1 MRKLLLLAV
10 ILLSFAPLYGQNTCE
25 ITITGDFDSE
35 CIYDYKDEITDE
47 YPHLMVACR
56 NSIVTYTAHADVG
69 TATVSGYTWEI
80 YGDVSHTA
88 TGDHVTVT
96 WGGDEWTLVTVTVT
110 TSTGR
115 TCTESVV
122 LRQRHRGL
130 PLGEHASQ
138 SLVEPELPHRECVHG
153 RQGDS
158 PCL

>member
-115 TCTESVV
+115 TCTSYLDMIRAASARSVS
-122 LRQRHRGL
+122 G
-130 PLGEHASQ
+130 ATA
-138 SLVEPELPHRECVHG
+138 
-153 RQGDS
+153 
-158 PCL
+158 